1 MFKPLLFLALAL
13 FADAAEPDV
22 AKISEAMGHII
33 GKNLD
38 TLGLDFD
45 LDAIVKGLK
54 EESEGK
60 VSPLNEE
67 ECVEAIAILQEEKMN
82 TTTSNELE
90 TVDAL
95 SNGDLIQDE
104 NHTIPATDPSKYR

>member
-1 MFKPLLFLALAL
+1 MFKALLLLALSL
-13 FADAAEPDV
+13 SAAENDV

-45 LDAIVKGLK
+45 LEAIVKGLK

-60 VSPLNEE
+60 ASPLNEE
-67 ECVEAIAILQEEKMN
+67 ECVEAIANLQEEKMGKAVDQ
-82 TTTSNELE
+82 ELE
-90 TVDAL
+90 TADAL
-95 SNGDLIQDE
+95 SNGDQIQDE
-104 NHTIPATDPSKYR
+104 NHTIPAADSTKYR